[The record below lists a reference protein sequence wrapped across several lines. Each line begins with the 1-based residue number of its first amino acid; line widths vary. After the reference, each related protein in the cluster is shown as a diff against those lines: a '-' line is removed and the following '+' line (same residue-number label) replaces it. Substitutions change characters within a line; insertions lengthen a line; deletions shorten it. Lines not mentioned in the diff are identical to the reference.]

1 MHFSSQLIKEREQTQ
16 TTFAHF
22 ENELDEA
29 TCKKIIKKTNQIINF
44 FNFDIVGIT
53 EPIQLTS

>member
-16 TTFAHF
+16 ATCAHF
-22 ENELDEA
+22 ENGLDEA
-29 TCKKIIKKTNQIINF
+29 TCKKIIEKTNQINNF

-53 EPIQLTS
+53 EPIQFTS